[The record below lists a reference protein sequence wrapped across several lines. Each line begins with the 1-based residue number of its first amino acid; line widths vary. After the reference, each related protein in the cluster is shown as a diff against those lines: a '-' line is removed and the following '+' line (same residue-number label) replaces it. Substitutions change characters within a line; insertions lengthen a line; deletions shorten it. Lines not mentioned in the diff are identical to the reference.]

1 MPKYIKLFENF
12 ISEAAPFPF
21 DPAKTALKGAK
32 LHSDG
37 LYYAIFPEGRIYI
50 PTKETESL
58 KKLPTNIMVTLNKR
72 STALEKALLALGGK
86 LDQNSTGS
94 KDEPGGG
101 KYTHFSTIHFNLT
114 DPKVG
119 DETLVKI
126 SGLLSGGYAS
136 SAGTA
141 GTSGT
146 SGTAGTA
153 GSTGRNLTDELFGKG
168 IADLFRANIASVTG
182 QPYDAA
188 KSIPAY
194 QAAKIKAA
202 DAKLKDSNP
211 EYFELSKK
219 IEAVAKAANIVDF
232 ATGKSK
238 DGKVNQ
244 EYLDLKKKMNDILSS
259 EV

>member
-72 STALEKALLALGGK
+72 ATDLEKALIGLGGK
-86 LDQNSTGS
+86 LDQKSTGT

-101 KYTHFSTIHFNLT
+101 KYSHFSTIHFNLT
-114 DPKVG
+114 DPAAG
-119 DETLVKI
+119 DSTLVKI
-126 SGLLSGGYAS
+126 SQILSGTYAAS
-136 SAGTA
+136 
-141 GTSGT
+141 SGT

-153 GSTGRNLTDELFGKG
+153 GTAGKTGRNLTDELFGKG
-168 IADLFRANIASVTG
+168 IADLFRANIADVTG
-182 QPYDAA
+182 KPYDAA

-194 QAAKIKAA
+194 QQAKIAAA
-202 DAKLKDSNP
+202 DKKLKDENP

-219 IEAVAKAANIVDF
+219 IEDVAKAAKIVDF
-232 ATGKSK
+232 EKGTSK

-244 EYLDLKKKMNDILSS
+244 EYLDLRQKINAILASAI
-259 EV
+259 